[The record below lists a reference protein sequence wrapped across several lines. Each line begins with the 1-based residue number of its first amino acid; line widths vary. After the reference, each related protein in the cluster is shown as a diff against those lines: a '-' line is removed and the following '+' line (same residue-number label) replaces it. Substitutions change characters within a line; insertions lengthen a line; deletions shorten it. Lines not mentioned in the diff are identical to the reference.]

1 MNAEVYE
8 KFISDLQSMIQS
20 QDNKISFLLALCCLP
35 IGQIEFFKKIFNY
48 VVNSYNFGFALI
60 SIQYFFWVGS
70 IAILLYALSPR
81 KSFNKDIPNNASQ
94 YFIFIKNDYKR
105 VMKILVNKIF
115 YIKLSLLFISVW
127 SLFLIIEIFCMLQ
140 GNIHA

>member
-48 VVNSYNFGFALI
+48 VVNCCNFGFILI

-81 KSFNKDIPNNASQ
+81 KYFNKDIPNNAAS

-115 YIKLSLLFISVW
+115 YIKLSLLFIGVW
-127 SLFLIIEIFCMLQ
+127 SLFLIVEIFFMLQ